1 MEMLLII
8 ELHTGAA
15 TTSYAGLGET
25 YVAYILLSIH
35 TMHLLVAG
43 AKFEYEKTALRDS

>member
-1 MEMLLII
+1 MRMRPCHIMEMLLII

-35 TMHLLVAG
+35 TMHLLR
-43 AKFEYEKTALRDS
+43 TRPLDP